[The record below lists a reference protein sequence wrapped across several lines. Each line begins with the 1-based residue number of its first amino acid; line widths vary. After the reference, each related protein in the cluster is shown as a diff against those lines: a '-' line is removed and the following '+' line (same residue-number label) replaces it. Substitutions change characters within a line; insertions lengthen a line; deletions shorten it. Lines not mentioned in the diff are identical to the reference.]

1 MLVHYHVVYVQ
12 NANYC
17 NFIVFITSNYD
28 MCQCEGH
35 MELSHT
41 SIPLI
46 HPVKI
51 LTPYG
56 FAADSSQMTCTRLIL
71 GIRD

>member
-46 HPVKI
+46 HQHKTLFPMSLGVVAESSP
-51 LTPYG
+51 LTR
-56 FAADSSQMTCTRLIL
+56 SRLL
-71 GIRD
+71 